1 MARETIVVIDA
12 DQDLDQRMTAALEAA
27 GYTVFTGP
35 SGVVT
40 DDILKKLAPS
50 LIYVKPL
57 AASRAGF
64 EPCKTIHSNP
74 ALKHIPIVLV
84 ASLKGSLDPRF
95 FRIYGIVDSLKPTCA
110 LDELIEKTEM
120 ILGKTHPS
128 RLSRQDE
135 SILEKPAGYAKE
147 TGTAVTGDDR
157 HVGPRGS
164 IEPDVL
170 REYAP
175 DSLTWQEEDEGKS
188 QEERP
193 TRTRPWSQAVGGKE
207 RKRPPLLLAAV
218 GVVILLIIGGAGFF
232 VYKQLT
238 PPRKV
243 SVSPA
248 VPTPPPVPSKVP
260 EARPEQSS
268 PHVNKAA
275 DASAS
280 APPVTQPAQTPSP
293 PAVVS
298 PKPLGKSF
306 YAVQLGIFRNEGNA
320 QTLANSLREKGYDA
334 FVHPNVA
341 KDGSSFYRVL
351 VSSQEDRKAAEK
363 LAEEIRSKEKIETTV
378 YRERP
383 STGQA
388 ASK

>member
-74 ALKHIPIVLV
+74 VLKHIPIVLV

-110 LDELIEKTEM
+110 PDELIEKTEM

-135 SILEKPAGYAKE
+135 SIIEKPAGYVKE
-147 TGTAVTGDDR
+147 TGAMITEDDR
-157 HVGPRGS
+157 PVGPRGS
-164 IEPDVL
+164 IEADAF
-170 REYAP
+170 AP
-175 DSLTWQEEDEGKS
+175 AGLTWQEKDEENH

-207 RKRPPLLLAAV
+207 RKRPSLLLAAV

-248 VPTPPPVPSKVP
+248 VPTPPPVPSKAP
-260 EARPEQSS
+260 EARPEPSS
-268 PHVNKAA
+268 PPVNKTA

-293 PAVVS
+293 PSVVS

-320 QTLANSLREKGYDA
+320 QTLASGLREKGYDA

-351 VSSQEDRKAAEK
+351 VSRQEDRKAAEK

-383 STGQA
+383 PTGQA

>member
-1 MARETIVVIDA
+1 MAHETIVVIDA
-12 DQDLDQRMTAALEAA
+12 DQNLDQKMTAALETA

-64 EPCKTIHSNP
+64 DPCKTIHSDP
-74 ALKHIPIVLV
+74 VLKRVPIVLL

-110 LDELIEKTEM
+110 PDELIEKTEM

-135 SILEKPAGYAKE
+135 SIIEKPAGHVKE
-147 TGTAVTGDDR
+147 TGATLTEDNR
-157 HVGPRGS
+157 PVGPRGS
-164 IEPDVL
+164 VEADV
-170 REYAP
+170 EAP
-175 DSLTWQEEDEGKS
+175 TGLTWQEKDEENP

-193 TRTRPWSQAVGGKE
+193 ARTRPWSQAVGRKE
-207 RKRPPLLLAAV
+207 RKRPLLLLAAV
-218 GVVILLIIGGAGFF
+218 GVAILLVIGGAGFF
-232 VYKQLT
+232 VYQQLT
-238 PPRKV
+238 PPRKI

-260 EARPEQSS
+260 ETRTEPSS

-280 APPVTQPAQTPSP
+280 APPVTQPVQTPSP

-298 PKPLGKSF
+298 PKPSGKPF
-306 YAVQLGIFRNEGNA
+306 YSVQLGIFRNEGNA
-320 QTLANSLREKGYDA
+320 QTLASRFREKGYDA
-334 FVHPNVA
+334 FIHSNVA
-341 KDGSSFYRVL
+341 RDGSSFYRVL
-351 VSSQEDRKAAEK
+351 VSRQDDRKAAER

-378 YRERP
+378 YRESS